1 MLNKTLIEQLENCYI
16 DCSYSGSDNTV
27 IVNIE
32 NPSPNGDN
40 VLQPFTIRTKDGY
53 ALKYNEASGS
63 VKYRIYKKYFPESTS
78 EEVVNEKYNTY
89 FTDYVLNLQT
99 LSSYENSDPVIQFIT
114 PTYSQPVGDNFQEV
128 PRFEYVDIESQKENI
143 FIINTELENKDGKAI
158 YIASYYGNNPNKCK
172 LELLEEVTPDPFGGG
187 GDSYII
193 KTKSGKMFTT
203 LEDFPSYGG
212 DPFGGSSIPITPIVT
227 ISAYCEK
234 VGGTIEED
242 NTHGLFS
249 TYVVTQ
255 KDLNDI
261 ANKGAIYSEIIIN
274 TFSYPIKFNDEDL
287 LEVDI
292 KLGNT
297 PLEDIKGKK
306 FVRAEPKIKIFSFNI
321 PYLKD
326 VESCKLLLPFN
337 TEIVLDYD
345 VIRGTTI
352 NGYIQYE
359 VSTNSSTLYIDNGDV
374 TFFKDVIVIETVVPY
389 KPTGEYSSFKETE
402 KRLGKQTPILLIKC
416 LQEEQQHHFIK
427 GYINYPITGILKDEL
442 DLLNEELQK
451 GVITNEY

>member
-1 MLNKTLIEQLENCYI
+1 MLNKTLIEHLENCYI
-16 DCSYSGSDNTV
+16 DCSHSGSDNTI

-53 ALKYNEASGS
+53 ALKYDDKTGS
-63 VKYRIYKKYFPESTS
+63 VKYRIYKKYFSESTS
-78 EEVVNEKYNTY
+78 ENKVNENYNIY
-89 FTDYVLNLQT
+89 FTDYVFNLQT
-99 LSSYENSDPVIQFIT
+99 LSIYENSDPVIQFIT
-114 PTYSQPVGDNFQEV
+114 PSYSQPVGDNTEEV
-128 PRFEYVDIESQKENI
+128 PRFEYADIEEQKENI
-143 FIINTELENKDGKAI
+143 FIINTELKNKDGDSI

-172 LELLEEVTPDPFGGG
+172 LELLKEVTPDPFGGG
-187 GDSYII
+187 DAYII
-193 KTKSGKMFTT
+193 KTTRGKMYTT
-203 LEDFPSYGG
+203 IDDFPSYGG
-212 DPFGGSSIPITPIVT
+212 DPFGGGSIPITPI
-227 ISAYCEK
+227 ISISVYGEK

-255 KDLNDI
+255 KELNNI

-274 TFSYPIKFNDEDL
+274 TFSYPIKFNDDDL

-337 TEIVLDYD
+337 TEIILDYD
-345 VIRGTTI
+345 VIRGNTI

-374 TFFKDVIVIETVVPY
+374 TFFKDIIVIETVVPY

-402 KRLGKQTPILLIKC
+402 KRLGKQTPLLLIKC

-427 GYINYPITGILKDEL
+427 GYISYPITGILKDEL
-442 DLLNEELQK
+442 DLLNEELQR